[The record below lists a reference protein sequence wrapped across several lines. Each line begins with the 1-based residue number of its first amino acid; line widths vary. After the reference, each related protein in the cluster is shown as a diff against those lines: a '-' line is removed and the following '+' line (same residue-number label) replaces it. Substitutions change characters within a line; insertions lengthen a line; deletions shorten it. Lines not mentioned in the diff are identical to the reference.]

1 MFILREWEQLYQ
13 NLNVAVTS
21 SQKTFSMAKHSVLSK
36 ELLIISQ
43 LNQSCDQCFNQDC
56 GLTHPVQLLGA
67 FYMTQCVNVTV

>member
-1 MFILREWEQLYQ
+1 
-13 NLNVAVTS
+13 
-21 SQKTFSMAKHSVLSK
+21 MAKHSVLSK

-67 FYMTQCVNVTV
+67 FYMTQCVNVTVLLRANLFFFSRWMPTLRC